1 MAIQFKRAVKH
12 AAKARVALM
21 GPAGSGKSYTM
32 LKLATLLAGPSGRVA
47 AVDTERGSLSK
58 YADLFNFDVIELDSY
73 SPENFI
79 SVMDAAEEAKYDVIC
94 CDSLS
99 HFWMGKDGALEFV
112 DMASKKHRDG
122 MGGWKDFS
130 PIERRM
136 VDRMTG
142 SPAHIVVTMRT
153 KTEYQEVTDNNG
165 KKKRV
170 KIGLAPVQRAGL
182 EYEFDLVGY
191 MDDENNL
198 IVDKTRCPEFT
209 GKAFAKPGDKEFA
222 PFVRWLEGVE
232 KKFSPKELADLLD
245 SLAAAEN
252 LPALRTLFERGY
264 RGAESLGD
272 KDAMAQITA
281 AKDMRKESLSMGKI
295 NPRGSEDADPRTVDK
310 HVLAIIEILN
320 EDIEELPMAVKL
332 SAYAD
337 EHLNGNEVLYIAVM
351 DSLAG
356 GKHCPKAGWTKFM
369 NMAKNAK
376 REAA

>member
-32 LKLATLLAGPSGRVA
+32 LQLATLLAGPNGKVA

-58 YADLFNFDVIELDSY
+58 YADLFAFDVIELDSY
-73 SPENFI
+73 SPENFLAT
-79 SVMDAAEEAKYDVIC
+79 MDVAEAEKYDVIC
-94 CDSLS
+94 FDSLS

-142 SPAHIVVTMRT
+142 SPAHVVVTMRT
-153 KTEYQEVTDNNG
+153 KTEYQEITDNNG

-198 IVDKTRCPEFT
+198 IVDKTRCPDMS
-209 GKAFAKPGDKEFA
+209 GKIYTKPGAKDFA
-222 PFVRWLEGVE
+222 AFVSWLGGVD
-232 KKFSPKELADLLD
+232 KKFSPTELAELLEKIAVAD
-245 SLAAAEN
+245 SL
-252 LPALRTLFERGY
+252 PSLRILFERGY
-264 RGAESLGD
+264 RAAESLAD
-272 KDAMAQITA
+272 KDAMASITA
-281 AKDMRKESLSMGKI
+281 AKDMRKEALSAGKI
-295 NPRGSEDADPRTVDK
+295 DPRGGGEADAKARDT
-310 HVLAIIEILN
+310 HYLALSAIFD
-320 EDIEELPMAVKL
+320 EDIEEQPMAVKV
-332 SAYAD
+332 AEYAAENLKD
-337 EHLNGNEVLYIAVM
+337 QEMYIAVL
-351 DSLAG
+351 DKLCED
-356 GKHCPKAGWTKFM
+356 KKITKAGWKKM
-369 NMAKNAK
+369 IDMAKQL
-376 REAA
+376 REVA

>member
-1 MAIQFKRAVKH
+1 MAIQFKKAIKH

-32 LKLATLLAGPSGRVA
+32 LQLATLLAGPNGKIA

-73 SPENFI
+73 SPDNFLAA
-79 SVMDAAEEAKYDVIC
+79 MDAAEEGKYDVVC
-94 CDSLS
+94 VDSLS
-99 HFWMGKDGALEFV
+99 HFWIGKDGALEFV

-130 PIERRM
+130 PIERSM

-142 SPAHIVVTMRT
+142 APLHVVVTMRT

-198 IVDKTRCPEFT
+198 IVDKTRCPELS
-209 GKAFAKPGDKEFA
+209 GKVYAKPGAKEFG
-222 PFVRWLEGVE
+222 PFVRWLDGVD
-232 KKFSPKELADLLD
+232 KKLSPPELAELLAG
-245 SLAAAEN
+245 LAAAES

-264 RGAESLGD
+264 RAAESLAD
-272 KDAMAQITA
+272 KEAMAQITA
-281 AKDMRKESLSMGKI
+281 AKDARKEALSVGKI
-295 NPRGSEDADPRTVDK
+295 DPRGSDDADAKTRDA
-310 HVLAIIEILN
+310 HYLALQRIFD
-320 EDIEELPMAVKL
+320 EDIEELPMAVKV
-332 SAYAD
+332 AEYAAD
-337 EHLNGNEVLYIAVM
+337 NLKDQEMYIAVL
-351 DSLAG
+351 DKLAAD
-356 GKHCPKAGWTKFM
+356 KLVTKSGWKKM
-369 NMAKNAK
+369 IEMAKGAQQV
-376 REAA
+376 AA

>member
-58 YADLFNFDVIELDSY
+58 YADLFKFDVIELDSY
-73 SPENFI
+73 SPENFMA
-79 SVMDAAEEAKYDVIC
+79 VMDAAEAEKYDVIC
-94 CDSLS
+94 VDSLS
-99 HFWMGKDGALEFV
+99 HFWIGKDGALEFV

-142 SPAHIVVTMRT
+142 SPAHVVVTMRT

-198 IVDKTRCPEFT
+198 IVDKTRCPEYT
-209 GKAFAKPGDKEFA
+209 GRAYSKPGDKEFA

-232 KKFSPKELADLLD
+232 KKFSPTELAELLD
-245 SLAAAEN
+245 KINEASS
-252 LPALRTLFERGY
+252 LPALRTIFERGY
-264 RGAESLGD
+264 RAAETLGD

-281 AKDMRKESLSMGKI
+281 AKDMRKESLMAGK
-295 NPRGSEDADPRTVDK
+295 NDPRGSDEADPKTRDG
-310 HVLAIIEILN
+310 HVIAVQAILA
-320 EDIEELPMAVKL
+320 EDIEEVPMAQKL
-332 SAYAD
+332 NAYVA
-337 EHLNGNEVLYIAVM
+337 EHLQDHTMYSAVL
-351 DSLAG
+351 DLLASQG
-356 GKHCPKAGWTKFM
+356 SITKSGWKQFM
-369 NMAKNAK
+369 EISKRNA
-376 REAA
+376 A

>member
-1 MAIQFKRAVKH
+1 MSIQFKKAIKH

-32 LKLATLLAGPSGRVA
+32 LRLATLLAGPNGKVA

-73 SPENFI
+73 SPENFLA
-79 SVMDAAEEAKYDVIC
+79 VLDEAEAAKYDVFC

-142 SPAHIVVTMRT
+142 SPAHVVVTMRT

-198 IVDKTRCPEFT
+198 IVDKTRCPDLS
-209 GKAFAKPGDKEFA
+209 GKVYAKPGEKDFA
-222 PFVRWLEGVE
+222 PFVHWLEGADRKVSADDLKVYLSLIENAETVPALKSAFE
-232 KKFSPKELADLLD
+232 KGYR
-245 SLAAAEN
+245 AAE
-252 LPALRTLFERGY
+252 AISDTE
-264 RGAESLGD
+264 
-272 KDAMAQITA
+272 AMGTITK
-281 AKDMRKESLSMGKI
+281 AKDVKKEALQKGKTD
-295 NPRGSEDADPRTVDK
+295 PRGIEDADPKTRDT
-310 HVLAIIEILN
+310 HFLAIQKLLD
-320 EDIEELPMAVKL
+320 EDLGEEVIARNLKDYVEKNLKDEVIYMAV
-332 SAYAD
+332 SD
-337 EHLNGNEVLYIAVM
+337 Q
-351 DSLAG
+351 LAREG
-356 GKHCPKAGWTKFM
+356 VITKAGFRQYLDM
-369 NMAKNAK
+369 AK

>member
-1 MAIQFKRAVKH
+1 MAIQFKKAVKYG
-12 AAKARVALM
+12 AKARVALM

-32 LKLATLLAGPSGRVA
+32 LELASLLAGSSGKIA

-73 SPENFI
+73 SPENFLA
-79 SVMDAAEEAKYDVIC
+79 VMDEAEASKYDVIC

-130 PIERRM
+130 PIERKM

-142 SPAHIVVTMRT
+142 SPCHVVVTMRT
-153 KTEYQEVTDNNG
+153 KTEYQEVTDSNG

-198 IVDKTRCPEFT
+198 IVDKTRCSALS
-209 GKAFAKPGDKEFA
+209 GKIYTKPGAKEFGV
-222 PFVRWLEGVE
+222 FVSWLEGV
-232 KKFSPKELADLLD
+232 KKTLPD
-245 SLAAAEN
+245 LAAHLKNINDAAT
-252 LPALRTLFERGY
+252 LDALKKSFTAAFV
-264 RGAESLGD
+264 AAQSIN
-272 KDAMAQITA
+272 DADSMNALTA
-281 AKDMRKESLSMGKI
+281 AKDARKVKL
-295 NPRGSEDADPRTVDK
+295 ADPDK
-310 HVLAIIEILN
+310 EI
-320 EDIEELPMAVKL
+320 P
-332 SAYAD
+332 
-337 EHLNGNEVLYIAVM
+337 
-351 DSLAG
+351 
-356 GKHCPKAGWTKFM
+356 
-369 NMAKNAK
+369 
-376 REAA
+376 

>member
-1 MAIQFKRAVKH
+1 MAIQFKKAIKH

-32 LKLATLLAGPSGRVA
+32 LQLATLLAGPNGKIA

-73 SPENFI
+73 SPDNFLAA
-79 SVMDAAEEAKYDVIC
+79 MDAAEEGKYDVVC
-94 CDSLS
+94 VDSLS
-99 HFWMGKDGALEFV
+99 HFWIGKDGALEFV

-130 PIERRM
+130 PIERSM

-142 SPAHIVVTMRT
+142 APLHVVVTMRT

-198 IVDKTRCPEFT
+198 IVDKTRCPELS
-209 GKAFAKPGDKEFA
+209 GKVYAKPGAKEFG
-222 PFVRWLEGVE
+222 PFVRWLDGVDR
-232 KKFSPKELADLLD
+232 KVAAPKDELA
-245 SLAAAEN
+245 
-252 LPALRTLFERGY
+252 
-264 RGAESLGD
+264 
-272 KDAMAQITA
+272 
-281 AKDMRKESLSMGKI
+281 
-295 NPRGSEDADPRTVDK
+295 
-310 HVLAIIEILN
+310 
-320 EDIEELPMAVKL
+320 
-332 SAYAD
+332 
-337 EHLNGNEVLYIAVM
+337 
-351 DSLAG
+351 
-356 GKHCPKAGWTKFM
+356 
-369 NMAKNAK
+369 AK
-376 REAA
+376 RREDFSVRFARALTPEGDLGTTEEEHEAAIAHSVFVVHSELRDLGLDEYREVWNLIPAASRATLKTYIDLAKKKEQVAA